1 MQMYGNLDEFAIC
14 SSKCIVLI
22 GNIMTPGFRGFKQ
35 RRRFENLVET
45 VEVFFLWW

>member
-1 MQMYGNLDEFAIC
+1 MQMYGNLNGFAIF

-22 GNIMTPGFRGFKQ
+22 GNIMTPGFRCFKE
-35 RRRFENLVET
+35 RRSFENLVET